1 MSSDTAPLLQPI
13 PGDDPTG
20 TTARYEPAF
29 VRLET
34 EIAKLG
40 ALDGG
45 PVNWRDI
52 AADAADILTNTSKD
66 LLAAVYLTRAW
77 HELYGATGLRDGLTV
92 TADVLITYWDTGFP
106 PLTRLR
112 ARRAAL
118 QWLSDGL
125 TSITPTDDS
134 EAFAACLSDCSAT
147 VERMHEH
154 LLPHVD
160 DGDTGLGGLRL
171 TIHQNLGGYL
181 SSDSSSDSGR
191 NETPA
196 AHAGTSRSAGQS
208 MRKGTLRTDGDIDRD
223 EAMHRLRTAAEW
235 FLRIEPHSPVGYLA
249 QRAADL
255 GSKPFHAVFRELLAN
270 HPPAQQELWHVLG
283 IPAEPGI

>member
-1 MSSDTAPLLQPI
+1 MSSDPAPVLLPI
-13 PGDDPTG
+13 PGEAPAG
-20 TTARYEPAF
+20 ITARYEPAF
-29 VRLET
+29 VRLEA

-40 ALDGG
+40 ALEGEAVDWHA
-45 PVNWRDI
+45 V
-52 AADAADILTNTSKD
+52 ATDAADVLTNTSKD

-92 TADVLITYWDTGFP
+92 VADVLITYWDNGFP

-112 ARRAAL
+112 ARRGAL
-118 QWLSDGL
+118 LWLSDGL
-125 TSITPTDDS
+125 SDGFSTVPTGDS
-134 EAFAACLSDCSAT
+134 ECLGECLAT
-147 VERMHEH
+147 VERMHQH
-154 LLPHVD
+154 VLPHVE
-160 DGDTGLGGLRL
+160 DGDTGLGGLRRALQQHGNGANL
-171 TIHQNLGGYL
+171 TEENSTSAPKRSSAHQRGAP
-181 SSDSSSDSGR
+181 R
-191 NETPA
+191 A
-196 AHAGTSRSAGQS
+196 
-208 MRKGTLRTDGDIDRD
+208 DGDIDRD

-283 IPAEPGI
+283 IPAEPGT

>member
-1 MSSDTAPLLQPI
+1 MSSDPALLLQPI
-13 PGDDPTG
+13 PGDFPEG
-20 TTARYEPAF
+20 ITARYEPAF
-29 VRLET
+29 VRLEN

-45 PVNWRDI
+45 PVNWRAI

-77 HELYGATGLRDGLTV
+77 HEIYGVTGLRDGLTV
-92 TADVLITYWDTGFP
+92 AADVLITYWDTGFP

-134 EAFAACLSDCSAT
+134 EALAACLSDCSAT
-147 VERMHEH
+147 VERMHQH

-160 DGDTGLGGLRL
+160 DGDTGLGGLRR
-171 TIHQNLGGYL
+171 TIKQNLSEYL
-181 SSDSSSDSGR
+181 SGESSSDSSD
-191 NETPA
+191 ETPA
-196 AHAGTSRSAGQS
+196 ANAGTSRTARST
-208 MRKGTLRTDGDIDRD
+208 MRTGSSRTDGDIDRA

>member
-1 MSSDTAPLLQPI
+1 MSSNPEPLLLPI
-13 PGDDPTG
+13 PGDAPAG
-20 TTARYEPAF
+20 IAARYEPAF
-29 VRLET
+29 VRLES

-40 ALDGG
+40 ALDGEA
-45 PVNWRDI
+45 VDWH
-52 AADAADILTNTSKD
+52 AVATDAADVLAMTSKD

-77 HELYGATGLRDGLTV
+77 HELHGATGLRDGLTV
-92 TADVLITYWDTGFP
+92 AADVLITYWDSGFP

-118 QWLSDGL
+118 QWLSDGFS
-125 TSITPTDDS
+125 TAPSGDA
-134 EAFAACLSDCSAT
+134 ECLSECLAS
-147 VERMHEH
+147 VERMHQH

-160 DGDTGLGGLRL
+160 DGDTGLGGLRRAL
-171 TIHQNLGGYL
+171 QQHGNGANSIEENSTSAPKRSGAHQR
-181 SSDSSSDSGR
+181 S
-191 NETPA
+191 
-196 AHAGTSRSAGQS
+196 TSRA
-208 MRKGTLRTDGDIDRD
+208 DDDIDRD

-283 IPAEPGI
+283 IPAEPGT

>member
-1 MSSDTAPLLQPI
+1 MSSDPALLLQPI
-13 PGDDPTG
+13 PGDDPAG
-20 TTARYEPAF
+20 ITARYEPAF

-45 PVNWRDI
+45 PVNWRDV

-66 LLAAVYLTRAW
+66 LLAAVYLARAW
-77 HELYGATGLRDGLTV
+77 HELYGVTGLRDGLSV
-92 TADVLITYWDTGFP
+92 AADVLITYWDTGFP

-147 VERMHEH
+147 VERMHQH
-154 LLPHVD
+154 LMPHVD
-160 DGDTGLGGLRL
+160 DGDTGLGGLRR
-171 TIHQNLGGYL
+171 TIKQNQGGE
-181 SSDSSSDSGR
+181 SSSDSMSDEAPTA
-191 NETPA
+191 N
-196 AHAGTSRSAGQS
+196 AGTSRSAGPS
-208 MRKGTLRTDGDIDRD
+208 MRKGTPRTDGDIDRD

>member
-1 MSSDTAPLLQPI
+1 MSSDPAPLLLPI
-13 PGDDPTG
+13 PGDAPAG
-20 TTARYEPAF
+20 IAARYEPAF
-29 VRLET
+29 VRLEA

-40 ALDGG
+40 ALEGEAVDWHA
-45 PVNWRDI
+45 V
-52 AADAADILTNTSKD
+52 ATDAADVLTNTSKD

-77 HELYGATGLRDGLTV
+77 HELHGVTGLRDGLTV
-92 TADVLITYWDTGFP
+92 TADVLITYWDSGFP

-112 ARRAAL
+112 ARRGAL
-118 QWLSDGL
+118 LWLSDGFS
-125 TSITPTDDS
+125 TTPTG
-134 EAFAACLSDCSAT
+134 AAECLSECLAT
-147 VERMHEH
+147 VERMHQH

-160 DGDTGLGGLRL
+160 DGDTGLGGLRRVL
-171 TIHQNLGGYL
+171 RDGNDTASVDDASPPANKRR
-181 SSDSSSDSGR
+181 SASVSDS
-191 NETPA
+191 
-196 AHAGTSRSAGQS
+196 
-208 MRKGTLRTDGDIDRD
+208 DIDRD

>member
-1 MSSDTAPLLQPI
+1 MSSDPALVLQPI
-13 PGDDPTG
+13 PGDDPAG
-20 TTARYEPAF
+20 ITARYEPAF
-29 VRLET
+29 VRLES

-45 PVNWRDI
+45 PINWRDV

-77 HELYGATGLRDGLTV
+77 HELYGVTGLRNGLTV
-92 TADVLITYWDTGFP
+92 AADVLITYWDTGFP

-125 TSITPTDDS
+125 TSVTPTDDS

-154 LLPHVD
+154 LLSHVD
-160 DGDTGLGGLRL
+160 DGDTGLGGLRR
-171 TIHQNLGGYL
+171 TIQQNLGGE
-181 SSDSSSDSGR
+181 SSSDSMSE
-191 NETPA
+191 ETPA
-196 AHAGTSRSAGQS
+196 AHAKTSRSAGPS
-208 MRKGTLRTDGDIDRD
+208 MRKGTPRTDGDIDRD